1 MYNILLEIDGSADG
15 LAALDIAVS
24 LTSSSPQVIVHPH
37 YVVDT
42 DGIWKFLGMEKPG
55 LVGSGPY
62 FQAFDSFKAALYEL
76 METINES
83 YQARC
88 RHLEQFDNIAID
100 EGDFVTKVKD
110 RAAALKALVLVGK
123 STLLRS
129 AEATKMTI
137 SEISD
142 HIHLPLIVV
151 DQAALLC
158 GCGCFRV
165 LSAEPEQCCTRMI
178 PPQTLTDLL
187 AASSQS
193 SQTDASPSVPIAA

>member
-1 MYNILLEIDGSADG
+1 MYNVLLEIDGSADG
-15 LAALDIAVS
+15 LAALDIGLS
-24 LTSSSPQVIVHPH
+24 LTRSSPQVIVYPH
-37 YVVDT
+37 HVVDT
-42 DGIWKFLGMEKPG
+42 QAIWKLLGMEKPG

-62 FQAFDSFKAALYEL
+62 FQAFDSFKSALYEL
-76 METINES
+76 IETINES

-88 RHLEQFDNIAID
+88 GHLEQFANIAID
-100 EGDFVTKVKD
+100 EGDFVSRVRD

-123 STLLRS
+123 STLLRN

-142 HIHLPLIVV
+142 DIHFPLIVV

-165 LSAEPEQCCTRMI
+165 LSAEPGQCCTQMI
-178 PPQTLTDLL
+178 PPQTLADLL
-187 AASSQS
+187 TAASQS
-193 SQTDASPSVPIAA
+193 SQTEAPIAA

>member
-1 MYNILLEIDGSADG
+1 MYNVLLEIDGSADG
-15 LAALDIAVS
+15 LAALDIGVFLAR
-24 LTSSSPQVIVHPH
+24 SSPQVVVYPH
-37 YVVDT
+37 YVVNT
-42 DGIWKFLGMEKPG
+42 QAIWKFLGMEKPG

-62 FQAFDSFKAALYEL
+62 FQAFESFKAALYEL

-88 RHLEQFDNIAID
+88 GHLEQFADIAID
-100 EGDFVTKVKD
+100 EGDFVSKVKD
-110 RAAALKALVLVGK
+110 RAAVLNALVLVGK

-142 HIHLPLIVV
+142 DIRFPLIVV
-151 DQAALLC
+151 DQAAPLC

-165 LSAEPEQCCTRMI
+165 LSAEPGQCCTQMI
-178 PPQTLTDLL
+178 PPQTIADLL
-187 AASSQS
+187 TAFSQS
-193 SQTDASPSVPIAA
+193 SQTEAPIAA